1 MKNTYKTASILIL
14 LLLNNW
20 IGTAQIELKTEANL
34 KAMVSAKEKSPFW
47 MHTNQRGRLTDS
59 TNIVSWVSMK
69 GTYDLSEKSTIE
81 IGGGLLYQDAN
92 NKVRLNIDELY
103 GQFRNSWLQIIGGRK
118 QHVELYDGL
127 SATNGNILWSLNAR
141 PIPGIQ
147 VSTLEPIYFLLDK
160 KLGFS
165 SSWNE
170 FHMYKNR
177 YVENTLLHN
186 KSLFLHYRNNEDLK
200 IKLGIQHF
208 VQWGGTSPDPKINK
222 QPSGVIDY
230 FRVVFGQEGSP
241 DSVENINALGNHMG
255 SYELRINKEYNTL
268 DLEFLYSHYFEDGS
282 GMMMYNLLDGRY
294 GVHAKF
300 KERSRYVEKKDWVES
315 MMYEFYYTKDQ
326 SHNLTPWIHLWDN
339 YFNNGIYKSGWTY
352 NGQVIGIPFFT
363 TNLYEGDATTIIGN
377 NRVIVHHIGLNGFAF
392 NRFPYKLLMSYRNNN
407 GHVRNRGHYD
417 YEFYRENDPRGK
429 TRIAHEII
437 SSYLDIRML
446 ESFINLNLEVG
457 VDASGDDV
465 NVGVGL
471 KLNKQF

>member
-1 MKNTYKTASILIL
+1 MKNTYKKTFLLIFL
-14 LLLNNW
+14 FNSW
-20 IGTAQIELKTEANL
+20 IGTAQIEFNTEFNLKT
-34 KAMVSAKEKSPFW
+34 MVSAKEKSPFW

-59 TNIVSWVSMK
+59 TNLAGWVSIK
-69 GTYDLSEKSTIE
+69 GSYEISDNSSFE

-118 QHVELYDGL
+118 QHEELYDGL

-141 PIPGIQ
+141 PLPGIQ

-165 SSWNE
+165 GSWNE

-177 YVENTLLHN
+177 FVENTLLHN
-186 KSLFLHYRNNEDLK
+186 KSLYLNYRNKEDLK

-208 VQWGGTSPDPKINK
+208 VQWGGISPVYGNL
-222 QPSGVIDY
+222 PSGVTDY
-230 FRVVFGQEGSP
+230 YRVITGAEGG
-241 DSVENINALGNHMG
+241 DNALGTDQQNALGNHMG
-255 SYELRINKEYNTL
+255 SYELRIKKEYKTL
-268 DLEFLYSHYFEDGS
+268 DIEFSYSHYFEDGS
-282 GMMMYNLLDGRY
+282 GMLMYNLLDGRY
-294 GVHAKF
+294 GVYAKF
-300 KERSRYVEKKDWVES
+300 KERSRYLDKKDWVES

-363 TNLYEGDATTIIGN
+363 TNKYEGGATTIIGN

-392 NRFPYKLLMSYRNNN
+392 NRFPYKFLMSYRNNN
-407 GHVRNRGHYD
+407 GHVRSRGEYD

-429 TRIAHEII
+429 ISIAHEIV

-446 ESFINLNLEVG
+446 ESFINLNLELG
-457 VDASGDDV
+457 VDATGDDV